1 MDTLLGIVGVE
12 VGTLIEIIFVVDLG
26 EVMETLLAMV
36 GVERTL
42 MISRIILSHIPNRY
56 KMNCTLDLSDE

>member
-1 MDTLLGIVGVE
+1 MDTLLGIIEVV

-56 KMNCTLDLSDE
+56 KMNCTLDLLD

>member
-12 VGTLIEIIFVVDLG
+12 VGTPIETIFVVDLG
-26 EVMETLLAMV
+26 EVMEILLAMV

-42 MISRIILSHIPNRY
+42 TMSRIILSHIPNRY
-56 KMNCTLDLSDE
+56 KMNCTLDLLD

>member
-12 VGTLIEIIFVVDLG
+12 VGTLIETIFVVDLG

-56 KMNCTLDLSDE
+56 KINCTLDLSD